1 MRIPF
6 GEVFIRWSGPSAARE
21 WTLGPKSWVHAQ
33 SKEPSSPRRGNP
45 FPPSFD
51 DTERHPGSSAKP
63 SCRIRPFGEQTTGAI
78 RPILRQ
84 GGGPRI
90 RLYCPLNYNT
100 TQDDLGVKMRVKF
113 GAIIS
118 ILAFLVVF
126 FYVLIVYFTYPAG

>member
-1 MRIPF
+1 MFVRIPSD
-6 GEVFIRWSGPSAARE
+6 EVFIKWSGPSAARE

-78 RPILRQ
+78 RSILRQ
-84 GGGPRI
+84 GGGPRMNRI
-90 RLYCPLNYNT
+90 YIYICILSLIWDQGECADQR
-100 TQDDLGVKMRVKF
+100 DL
-113 GAIIS
+113 AIIRAK
-118 ILAFLVVF
+118 LARCADW
-126 FYVLIVYFTYPAG
+126 PADE